1 MNLLPTQASAPK
13 THEVGIKYLTEKSG
27 QKYNTGNQPISI
39 ASVFKEIVLIKKS
52 RVFTPYM
59 IW

>member
-27 QKYNTGNQPISI
+27 QKYNTGNQPMSI
-39 ASVFKEIVLIKKS
+39 ASVFREIVLVKKL
-52 RVFTPYM
+52 RVLTPY
-59 IW
+59 II